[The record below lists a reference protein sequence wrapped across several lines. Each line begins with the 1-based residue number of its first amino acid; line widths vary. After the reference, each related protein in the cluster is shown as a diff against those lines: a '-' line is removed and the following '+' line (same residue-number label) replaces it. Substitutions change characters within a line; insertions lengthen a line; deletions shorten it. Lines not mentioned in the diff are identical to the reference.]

1 MEFLDSI
8 DFLAFKPI
16 NNLELLLRIVFAIL
30 VGTVIGIEREY
41 KSRPAG
47 LRTHVLVCLGS
58 CSIALLES
66 VLIQASFSAAA
77 SGVDIGYTFTR
88 MSAQVISGIG
98 FLGAGTIF
106 TAQKKVAGLTTAASL
121 WNVACLG
128 LMIGFGYY
136 WMGLIV
142 ALLVILVLMLMGR
155 MIHINAIKH
164 VEVKF
169 VNRAETIKFINEYFA
184 AIGVLILDIDFH
196 IEVFKSEDT
205 RNLYTNIYTLHLPG
219 NINYTDIVTALS
231 ENPYVHTVRTR
242 SA

>member
-1 MEFLDSI
+1 MEFLDGI
-8 DFLAFKPI
+8 DFLAFKSI
-16 NNLELLLRIVFAIL
+16 NNLELLLRIAFAIL

-47 LRTHVLVCLGS
+47 LRTHVLVCLGA

-66 VLIQASFSAAA
+66 VLLQASFS
-77 SGVDIGYTFTR
+77 SGNTVVQVGLTFTR

-106 TAQKKVAGLTTAASL
+106 TAQKKVSGLTTAASL

-128 LMIGFGYY
+128 LMVGFGYY
-136 WMGLIV
+136 WLALIV
-142 ALLVILVLMLMGR
+142 ALLVIIVLLLMGR
-155 MIHINAIKH
+155 IIHINAIKH

-169 VNRAETIKFINEYFA
+169 VNRTETIKFINEYFA
-184 AIGVLILDIDFH
+184 AIGVKIFDIDFH
-196 IEVFKSEDT
+196 IEVLKSEDT
-205 RNLYTNIYTLHLPG
+205 RNLYTNIYTLHLPS
-219 NINYTDIVTALS
+219 NIDYTDIVTALS

>member
-1 MEFLDSI
+1 MV
-8 DFLAFKPI
+8 
-16 NNLELLLRIVFAIL
+16 LLLAQSLAEVNVASTLLRMALAIVCGGL
-30 VGTVIGIEREY
+30 LGIDRGR
-41 KSRPAG
+41 KKRPAG
-47 LRTHVLVCLGS
+47 FRTYIVVCLGS
-58 CSIALLES
+58 TLVMLVNQYVFQIFDMS
-66 VLIQASFSAAA
+66 
-77 SGVDIGYTFTR
+77 DPTR
-88 MSAQVISGIG
+88 LAAQVISGIG